1 MLVILLYFDI
11 KGKLSSCKYI
21 FDQITANLAKIQPEN
36 HQNVPKMLF
45 SFAKSPRSQWVNFR
59 KHIKAASLKFKQG
72 RKKELLLKCIPQK
85 LS

>member
-45 SFAKSPRSQWVNFR
+45 FLQKVPGVNGLTFVNT
-59 KHIKAASLKFKQG
+59 ST
-72 RKKELLLKCIPQK
+72 LLR
-85 LS
+85 